1 MQRLT
6 CAVDARAVFETAVN
20 KLAQKPETLPKTKP
34 LYVFIHE
41 FESRYGELVQINKLE
56 KRMRDLFPED
66 PLLRLF
72 SQRFTNQGFDPTAV
86 RPIISPD
93 TQTRP
98 KAPPPDQTPPA
109 NHRSPPSFLPNTNS
123 PKRALPLE
131 DSDNDGGRP
140 RKLIRGASPLKG
152 AAGRRLDQQKRNQPP
167 PPAAP
172 FDSYPP
178 PPVSQS
184 PSLPRD
190 ILFLLSVIPKAETY
204 HATKFKP
211 EELVR
216 LLRETHIPSST
227 AQLGPSPSPMGG
239 QSTPQIPP
247 APAAPP
253 NNAIPPRPM
262 APMPLVPYP
271 ASMPPLPNMS
281 RPAMQPMAASNPPP
295 HSQAMMMGQY
305 APASQGPYNSRY
317 PTFSLPSS
325 GVSAFPHHLPPSVP
339 NGNEPYGF
347 SQPTAAGR
355 HVEPMANPPYG
366 EYPGRAGAQPMPPH
380 YLSGFQ

>member
-1 MQRLT
+1 
-6 CAVDARAVFETAVN
+6 
-20 KLAQKPETLPKTKP
+20 
-34 LYVFIHE
+34 
-41 FESRYGELVQINKLE
+41 
-56 KRMRDLFPED
+56 MRDLFPED

-93 TQTRP
+93 TQTRS
-98 KAPPPDQTPPA
+98 KVFAPDQTPPA
-109 NHRSPPSFLPNTNS
+109 NHRSPPGILPNTNS
-123 PKRALPLE
+123 PKRPLPLD

-152 AAGRRLDQQKRNQPP
+152 AAGRRLDQHKRNQPAP
-167 PPAAP
+167 QGAP

-178 PPVSQS
+178 PPASQS
-184 PSLPRD
+184 ASLPRD

-216 LLRETHIPSST
+216 LLRETHIPSSI
-227 AQLGPSPSPMGG
+227 AQLGQPSSPVGT

-247 APAAPP
+247 PPAVPT

-262 APMPLVPYP
+262 PQMPVMSYP
-271 ASMPPLPNMS
+271 AGMPQMPNMS
-281 RPAMQPMAASNPPP
+281 RPPMQAMAPSHPPP
-295 HSQAMMMGQY
+295 HAQPMMMPQY
-305 APASQGPYNSRY
+305 PPASQGAYNSRY

-325 GVSAFPHHLPPSVP
+325 GVSAFPPHLPSSVP
-339 NGNEPYGF
+339 NGSEPYGF
-347 SQPTAAGR
+347 SQPPVGGR
-355 HVEPMANPPYG
+355 NAEQMGNPSYG
-366 EYPGRAGAQPMPPH
+366 EYAGRAGSQPINQH
-380 YLSGFQ
+380 YMAGFP